1 MRWLLL
7 KDLQILKRSPLLV
20 SVLIGYSVVVS
31 LVAGAALSSGPGKP
45 RVAFAN
51 LVPKEQSEVA
61 LGGRKVDATQYADK
75 LFAKVDPIRVDSR
88 KEAIDKVKSGEA
100 LAALVIPADVTQ
112 KLQGTLGLSGS
123 GRPTVEVY
131 YSAENPLKT
140 QFVKDTIS
148 STLAEANAAISGEV
162 LKESAKY
169 LNVIVA
175 GGKVALPIVGDV
187 DILGLR
193 NARSIIEAAI
203 AGLPKNAPERVALEQ
218 VSRFAGL
225 AADNLDLSKPILA
238 SISKP
243 VQVKQIVV
251 SGSNSSLSAFAA
263 EAAVVGSMMFVALL
277 LAAGMLA
284 LEREENA
291 FGRLVRGL
299 VSRLGLLGEK
309 VALAAACAFVVT
321 LVMLCGIGIFVALD
335 WGRFALWLAA
345 LAGGAIGFG
354 ALGVAIGA
362 LARDVRA
369 ASLLAFLLTLPMAF
383 LALVPAGTVATWL
396 YDLIRGVSAL
406 FPFRPALQAVD
417 AALNGAQPGLG
428 PTLAHLAILAV
439 AYLALARVAL
449 ARYQ

>member
-1 MRWLLL
+1 VRWLLL

-20 SVLIGYSVVVS
+20 GVLIAYSIVVS
-31 LVAGAALSSGPGKP
+31 LVAGLALSSGPGKP

-51 LVPKEQSEVA
+51 LVPEDKSEVA

-75 LFAKVDPIRVDSR
+75 LFAKVEPIRVKTR
-88 KEAIDKVKSGEA
+88 EQAIAKVKSGEA
-100 LAALVIPADVTQ
+100 LGALVVPADVTER
-112 KLQGTLGLSGS
+112 LQGTLGLSGG

-140 QFVKDTIS
+140 QFVKDTIDA
-148 STLAEANAAISGEV
+148 TLAEANAAISAEV

-175 GGKVALPIVGDV
+175 GGKVALPLVGSV

-193 NARSIIEAAI
+193 NARKIIDSAL
-203 AGLPKNAPERVALEQ
+203 AGLPEDAPERVALEQ

-243 VQVKQIVV
+243 VQVKRIVV
-251 SGSNSSLSAFAA
+251 AGSNSSLSAFAA
-263 EAAVVGSMMFVALL
+263 EVAVVASMMFVALL

-299 VSRLGLLGEK
+299 ISRTGLVTEK
-309 VALAAACAFVVT
+309 VALAALTAFVIT
-321 LVMLCGIGIFVALD
+321 TVMLGI
-335 WGRFALWLAA
+335 LAA
-345 LAGGAIGFG
+345 LIGFDFTRGPLWLVALALG
-354 ALGVAIGA
+354 AAAFGAMGVAIGGVTREVRSASLAAFVVSLPVAA
-362 LARDVRA
+362 LA
-369 ASLLAFLLTLPMAF
+369 LI
-383 LALVPAGTVATWL
+383 PAGAVNETL
-396 YDLIRGVSAL
+396 YDVIRVVSGA
-406 FPFRPALQAVD
+406 FPFRPTLQALD
-417 AALNGAQPGLG
+417 AAISGGTLLTPLLHLAAL
-428 PTLAHLAILAV
+428 TLAFGV
-439 AYLALARVAL
+439 LARVSLRRFA
-449 ARYQ
+449 